1 MEVSYEKNLILLF
14 NAPPSCRMRRTNYEI
29 QDLESNIEP
38 AKWTVSFSALDGNLT
53 EGFIVNPKEYPFL
66 HYDIASGGGKMIVQ
80 VKQDSEITELPHE
93 KGTLSLEKFRE
104 GSLYLQILGEGAKDG
119 RIYFEWSH
127 TDAPMP

>member
-1 MEVSYEKNLILLF
+1 MKKILFFCLMLLLL
-14 NAPPSCRMRRTNYEI
+14 AGCEERTMRYTAK
-29 QDLESNIEP
+29 DLKSNIEP
-38 AKWTVSFSALDGNLT
+38 AKWMVSFSALDGNLT

-119 RIYFEWSH
+119 RIYFECSH